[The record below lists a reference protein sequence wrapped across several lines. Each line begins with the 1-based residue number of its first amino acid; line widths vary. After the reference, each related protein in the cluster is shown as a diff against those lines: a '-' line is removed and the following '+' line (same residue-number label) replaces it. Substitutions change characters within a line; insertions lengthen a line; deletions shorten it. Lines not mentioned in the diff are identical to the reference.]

1 MKKFAIG
8 CGIALLLTG
17 MAGAGA
23 AFYVYRQVSSTFTQF
38 AELGKVP
45 EIERGVRNKER
56 FEAPASEELTE
67 TQVAKL
73 VQVQTTVKQRLGD
86 RMNMLEAKY
95 KDLTEKKEAS
105 VTDAP
110 AILKAYADLAM
121 TWLEAKRTQVE
132 ALNAAG
138 LSLDEYR
145 WIRDQ
150 AYRALGMPFMDFDLG
165 KLADDVRRG
174 VASESAGKLRGSIGP
189 AGPQSNRARVAPVKQ
204 QLTDNIALAS
214 FGL

>member
-1 MKKFAIG
+1 M
-8 CGIALLLTG
+8 
-17 MAGAGA
+17 
-23 AFYVYRQVSSTFTQF
+23 
-38 AELGKVP
+38 
-45 EIERGVRNKER
+45 
-56 FEAPASEELTE
+56 
-67 TQVAKL
+67 AKL
-73 VQVQTTVKQRLGD
+73 VQVQTTVKQRLGE

-95 KDLTEKKEAS
+95 KDLTEKKDAS
-105 VTDAP
+105 VSDAP
-110 AILKAYADLAM
+110 AILRAYADLAV

-138 LSLDEYR
+138 LSLEEYR

-165 KLADDVRRG
+165 RLAEDARRG
-174 VASESAGKLRGSIGP
+174 VTSEGAGQLRGAIEP
-189 AGPQSNRARVAPVKQ
+189 AGPESNRARVAPVKQ